1 MVEIIGSNTVFS
13 PKLKNI
19 IINGKLDNCAGWATE
34 SEVQKAIDDTFI
46 NEYETVK
53 ELLIGE

>member
-1 MVEIIGSNTVFS
+1 MVEIIGNNTVFS
-13 PKLKNI
+13 EKLIKI
-19 IINGKLDNCAGWATE
+19 IINGKLDNCAGYATQN
-34 SEVQKAIDDTFI
+34 EVQKAIEETFI